1 MIGLQVLAP
10 MRKVPMAFSPTIV
23 VGMRNDL
30 VEVKMPYKDRWIYQ
44 AFPKPELVP
53 IANNN

>member
-1 MIGLQVLAP
+1 
-10 MRKVPMAFSPTIV
+10 MRKVPMAFSPAIV